1 MDCSVVVPSHRG
13 AHRLPVLLDALA
25 AQDYRGAWEVVVVL
39 DGLLDDSNEVLERY
53 QQKVP
58 LRVVAHATPQGVIA
72 AMNAGTE
79 EARGRIVIRC
89 DDDLT
94 PGPDFVSRHM
104 SHHAP
109 GTRRGVV
116 GPTRDVFPDTAY
128 ARVYGRP
135 ANERALRA
143 AYARSA
149 DRTWISWAANNS
161 APKDDLVALGGFDPR
176 FVYGQD
182 SELGYRLHRRGL
194 EIVVDP
200 VLEIEHRGP
209 SSTAVTRV
217 PRAFVSGASRRLF
230 NQVHPGAHDMPEGP
244 HGARARIWHAA
255 VMGLSSALRT
265 PDAWRRAGA
274 RIDPLLERIPAAW
287 GYKLV
292 ALFVESAGRAG
303 QLHGSH
309 DLSVYKKQKTAEL
322 ARELGSS

>member
-13 AHRLPVLLDALA
+13 AHRLPILLDALA
-25 AQDYRGAWEVVVVL
+25 AQDYRGSWEVVVVL
-39 DGLLDDSNEVLERY
+39 DGVLDDSNEVLELY
-53 QQKVP
+53 KQKVP
-58 LRVVAHATPQGVIA
+58 LRVVTHTTPQGVIS
-72 AMNAGTE
+72 AMNSGTE
-79 EARGRIVIRC
+79 KARGRIVIRC

-94 PGPDFVSRHM
+94 PAPDFVSRHM

-109 GTRRGVV
+109 GVRRAVV

-135 ANERALRA
+135 ANERSLRA

-149 DRTWISWAANNS
+149 DKTWISWAANNS
-161 APKDDLVALGGFDPR
+161 APREDLIAVGGFDPR

-182 SELGYRLHRRGL
+182 SELGYRLYRRGL

-200 VLEIEHRGP
+200 QLEIEHRGP
-209 SSTAVTRV
+209 SSTATTRV

-230 NQVHPGAHDMPEGP
+230 NQVHPGAHETPEGP
-244 HGARARIWHAA
+244 RGARARVWQAA
-255 VMGLSSALRT
+255 VVGLSSALRT
-265 PDAWRRAGA
+265 PDAWRAAGA
-274 RIDPLLERIPAAW
+274 RIDPLLERIPDAW
-287 GYKLV
+287 GYRLV

-303 QLHGSH
+303 QLHGSD

-322 ARELGSS
+322 ARELRSS

>member
-13 AHRLPVLLDALA
+13 AHRLPVLLDALEV
-25 AQDYRGAWEVVVVL
+25 QDYRGSWEVVVVL
-39 DGLLDDSNEVLERY
+39 DGLLDDSNEILESY
-53 QQKVP
+53 KPKLP
-58 LRVVAHATPQGVIA
+58 LRVVAHTTPQGVIS
-72 AMNAGTE
+72 AMNSGTE

-94 PGPDFVSRHM
+94 PAPDFVTRHM

-109 GTRRGVV
+109 GTHRGVV

-135 ANERALRA
+135 ANERSLRT
-143 AYARSA
+143 AYARST
-149 DRTWISWAANNS
+149 DKTWISWAANNS
-161 APKDDLVALGGFDPR
+161 APKEDLLAVGGFDPR

-182 SELGYRLHRRGL
+182 SELGYRLHERGL

-200 VLEIEHRGP
+200 GLEIEHRGP
-209 SSTAVTRV
+209 SSTAVTRI

-230 NQVHPGAHDMPEGP
+230 NRVHPGVHDKPAAPRGTKAHV
-244 HGARARIWHAA
+244 WHAA
-255 VMGLSSALRT
+255 VAGLSWLLRT
-265 PDAWRRAGA
+265 PDSWRTAGA
-274 RIDPLLERIPAAW
+274 RIDPLLEHLPESW
-287 GYKLV
+287 GHTLV

-303 QLHGSH
+303 QLHGSD

-322 ARELGSS
+322 ARELRRT